1 MTLWQ
6 PLQKISKESHAIIDR
21 SSTSIIASLS
31 SLIISSSS
39 SSLGIDGHPLDYVHN
54 TAKEMMILVIALVS
68 ATVAYR
74 SLFSCNALIIL
85 PRGSNRNLHRA
96 AAGLSSTPFH
106 RHIITT
112 SSLNSSP
119 DDSVSDAI
127 NSPILRSL
135 YDPLPR
141 IDCNGTVSNENN
153 TTEVPKWVNK
163 VTSGTLEI
171 LHMYI
176 SLD

>member
-1 MTLWQ
+1 
-6 PLQKISKESHAIIDR
+6 
-21 SSTSIIASLS
+21 
-31 SLIISSSS
+31 
-39 SSLGIDGHPLDYVHN
+39 
-54 TAKEMMILVIALVS
+54 MMILVIALVS
-68 ATVAYR
+68 ATVAFR

-96 AAGLSSTPFH
+96 SAGLSSTPFH
-106 RHIITT
+106 RRIIT

-127 NSPILRSL
+127 DSPILRSL

-153 TTEVPKWVNK
+153 TTE
-163 VTSGTLEI
+163 
-171 LHMYI
+171 
-176 SLD
+176 